1 MGEIVKIE
9 ITFHFYPL
17 RVTFGAF
24 GVRSSSGDCDR
35 SGRPFGTPPVPGKR
49 PLLLL
54 HFHTIFSA
62 FHPQVDPLQGDL
74 QKLGL
79 RPLAQLS
86 GTGPRQWGVFPK
98 GAVPLAR
105 PNFSFEF
112 GHCILNVSRLI
123 VHQ

>member
-1 MGEIVKIE
+1 MGEIVKIK

-35 SGRPFGTPPVPGKR
+35 SRRPFGMPSMLGKR

-62 FHPQVDPLQGDL
+62 FDP
-74 QKLGL
+74 
-79 RPLAQLS
+79 
-86 GTGPRQWGVFPK
+86 
-98 GAVPLAR
+98 
-105 PNFSFEF
+105 
-112 GHCILNVSRLI
+112 
-123 VHQ
+123 